1 MMRSLFSGVAGLKT
15 HQTKMD
21 VIGNNIANVNTVGF
35 KSSSVNFADT
45 FYQTMSYASGPN
57 AETAT
62 AGVNAKQ
69 IGLGTS
75 VASITTNIT
84 EAGGTQTT
92 NRALDVAI
100 NGDAFLI
107 VKSGGS
113 TYFTKSGALNV
124 DSDGT
129 LYCTT
134 NGATVQGW
142 LADANGN
149 IIRDSVKDLKI
160 MSEGNMYAPPTATEN
175 VTLTGNIDKNDKNLE
190 ITSASDTINTEE
202 GFRMTFTFFDRIGEE
217 YTVQMYLQKAEGDG
231 VAPGTY
237 NLVVSDVTNADG
249 ESLFIKKT
257 TTRAAD
263 GTETTTYSTTGI
275 KVKLGAATYEVKNV
289 DKDTGKYTVEGSGT
303 VAQVLFD
310 EKSGEFKGTAGDDT
324 SRPATSLYANKAIL
338 FDIDPE
344 SLEDSGIDDTFAHYD
359 PATDKGG
366 VEVDV
371 SYLTQYS
378 SGGVG
383 NTSYYRGTP
392 DGYGG
397 GNIAGDLS
405 GISIDQS
412 GKIIGTYTNGE
423 KRVLGQL
430 AVTTFSNPSGLEAV
444 GDSLFAA
451 SMNSGLFDGVGMDI
465 TQDGGKFTVGALEM
479 SNVDLS
485 TEFTQ
490 MITTQRGFQAN
501 SRIITTSDS
510 MLEELV
516 NLKR

>member
-1 MMRSLFSGVAGLKT
+1 MMRSLYSGVAGLKT

-45 FYQTMSYASGPN
+45 FYQTMSSASGPN
-57 AETAT
+57 ADTGA

-69 IGLGTS
+69 IGLGSS

-84 EAGGTQTT
+84 EAGGTSTT

-100 NGDAFLI
+100 NGDSFLV

-124 DSDGT
+124 DQNGT

-142 LADANGN
+142 LADADGN
-149 IIRDSVKDLKI
+149 IIRDSVKDLQV
-160 MSEGNMYAPPTATEN
+160 MSESNLYAAPSATEQ
-175 VTLTGNIDKNDKNLE
+175 VTLSGNIDKNDKNLQL
-190 ITSASDTINTEE
+190 SAAANGINTQE
-202 GFRMTFTFFDRIGEE
+202 GFRMTFTFYDRIGEE
-217 YTVQMYLQKAEGDG
+217 YTVQMYLQDSGDNG
-231 VAPGTY
+231 NY
-237 NLVVSDVTNADG
+237 DLVISDVTNSEG
-249 ESLFIKKT
+249 ESIFVKKT
-257 TTRAAD
+257 TTTTNGVD
-263 GTETTTYSTTGI
+263 TTTYAPTG
-275 KVKLGAATYEVKNV
+275 VVVQLGGATYTVAANNI
-289 DKDTGKYTVEGSGT
+289 DTTTGKYTVTGT
-303 VAQVLFD
+303 GTAAQIKFD
-310 EKSGEFKGTAGDDT
+310 PSSGEFAGTGET
-324 SRPATSLYANKAIL
+324 GLTRPATSTFANKSIL
-338 FDIDPE
+338 FDVVTVPT
-344 SLEDSGIDDTFAHYD
+344 DSGIDDTFTHYNNQ
-359 PATDKGG
+359 TDLGG

-378 SGGVG
+378 KGGVA
-383 NTSYYRGTP
+383 NSSYTRG
-392 DGYGG
+392 DANGKGA
-397 GNIAGDLS
+397 GNIAGTMS

-412 GKIIGTYTNGE
+412 GKVIGSYTNGE
-423 KRVLGQL
+423 TRTLAQI

-451 SMNSGLFDGVGMDI
+451 TLNSGLFDGVGQDI
-465 TQDGGKFTVGALEM
+465 TSDGGKFTVGALEM

-501 SRIITTSDS
+501 SRIITTSDT